1 MDELVEIAREAIPY
15 IDVDDY
21 GLYRSRTHE
30 LRIEA
35 AVYLEEILDHR
46 DTIPW
51 ETFARSVVAV
61 LSLGSAL
68 SRSPALNDLLQRAE
82 RLVGVLDDRY
92 EAQRAL
98 VELLEARLD
107 ASSSESDVS
116 LMSSDSES
124 EYEEEYIPPP
134 PRRPPPHPPRGYRTS

>member
-35 AVYLEEILDHR
+35 AGYLEEILDHR
-46 DTIPW
+46 DTIPM
-51 ETFARSVVAV
+51 ETFERSVVAV
-61 LSLGSAL
+61 LSLGRAL
-68 SRSPALNDLLQRAE
+68 SRYPALEDLLHRAE

-98 VELLEARLD
+98 AELLEARLD
-107 ASSSESDVS
+107 ASSSESEVS

-124 EYEEEYIPPP
+124 EYIPPP
-134 PRRPPPHPPRGYRTS
+134 PRRPPVPPSRGYRTS